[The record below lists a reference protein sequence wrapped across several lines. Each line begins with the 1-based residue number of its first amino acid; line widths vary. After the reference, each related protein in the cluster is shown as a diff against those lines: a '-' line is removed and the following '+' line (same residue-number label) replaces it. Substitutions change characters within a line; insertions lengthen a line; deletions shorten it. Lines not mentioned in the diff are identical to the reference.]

1 MLTETFAVPD
11 NYIGTVSSSMFAG
24 MMFGA
29 LGWGTCERTLP
40 VYFMVQM
47 TYLFQGSDLMGR
59 STAFNAT
66 LFFTSVFGLLASL
79 ANSFLS
85 LCILLFLLGSAVG
98 VSSCF

>member
-29 LGWGTCERTLP
+29 LGWGTCERTPSILHGNI
-40 VYFMVQM
+40 